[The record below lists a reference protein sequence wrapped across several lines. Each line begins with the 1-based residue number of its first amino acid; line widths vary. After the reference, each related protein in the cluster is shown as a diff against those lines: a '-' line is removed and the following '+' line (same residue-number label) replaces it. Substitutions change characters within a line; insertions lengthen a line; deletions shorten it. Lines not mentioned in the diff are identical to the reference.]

1 MGLLQSIRGDIQAA
15 KDRDPAAT
23 STLEVI
29 FTYPGFHARQLHRL
43 AHTLHN
49 GGLRLPARLI
59 SHLGRAVTGIE
70 IHPGARIGERFFID
84 HGMGVV
90 IGETTVIGDNCHLY
104 QGVTMG
110 GTSTKRAKR
119 HPTLGKGVVVG
130 AGAKVIGAVTI
141 GDGAKIGAGSV
152 VVTNVPPNATVVGVP
167 GHIVAYVD
175 PGDETI
181 LKLPD
186 PEWDV
191 IQRLETRVA
200 ELEQRI
206 ARAGGREEERA
217 LVRGGR
223 VRREAV
229 QHPEPPPGGVRPR
242 RGRGEDVRLRAEP
255 LRPLPRRPRHELHHL
270 RCPPPLPG
278 VPRPQGPPRP
288 ELHRYRGQHHQPRPR
303 RRPHHRRDGGGAH
316 PEVLRRTWRRS
327 TS

>member
-1 MGLLQSIRGDIQAA
+1 MGLLQSIKGDIQAA

-43 AHTLHN
+43 AHGMHRR
-49 GGLRLPARLI
+49 GLRLPARLV

-70 IHPGARIGERFFID
+70 IHPGARIGEKFFID

-90 IGETTVIGDNCHLY
+90 IGETTVIGDDCHLY

-167 GHIVAYVD
+167 GHIVAYAD
-175 PGDETI
+175 PGDETV
-181 LKLPD
+181 LRLPD

-191 IQRLETRVA
+191 IQRLEARVA

-206 ARAGGREEERA
+206 AELESGSKSVPSSVEEE
-217 LVRGGR
+217 
-223 VRREAV
+223 
-229 QHPEPPPGGVRPR
+229 
-242 RGRGEDVRLRAEP
+242 
-255 LRPLPRRPRHELHHL
+255 
-270 RCPPPLPG
+270 
-278 VPRPQGPPRP
+278 
-288 ELHRYRGQHHQPRPR
+288 
-303 RRPHHRRDGGGAH
+303 
-316 PEVLRRTWRRS
+316 
-327 TS
+327 